1 MSDRTAAS
9 ARSRRKAFV
18 FWILAGVLIMTL
30 VFWSFS
36 GPDALGS
43 NVLIVIEDVS
53 PNPTGSF
60 PGTVCYQLVRD
71 RDEAVMTEGCLAV
84 AASISA
90 PAGFDRSVLYTLH
103 VNVNSANCTVLDDV
117 RSGSGFT
124 PFLIRVSCDP
134 GLVAQT
140 GAADAAAPVRDITAT
155 DSMSASPVAIPV
167 ATDP

>member
-71 RDEAVMTEGCLAV
+71 QDEAVMTQGCLAV

-140 GAADAAAPVRDITAT
+140 GAADTAAPVRDITAT

>member
-124 PFLIRVSCDP
+124 PFLIRVSCDA
-134 GLVAQT
+134 GLVSQT
-140 GAADAAAPVRDITAT
+140 GAADTVAPVRDITAT